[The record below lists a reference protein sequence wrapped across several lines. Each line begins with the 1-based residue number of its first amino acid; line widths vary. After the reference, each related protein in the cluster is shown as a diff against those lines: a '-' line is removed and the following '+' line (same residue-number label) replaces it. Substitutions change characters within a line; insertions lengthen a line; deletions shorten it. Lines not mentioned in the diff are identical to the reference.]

1 MNSPVCRTVAS
12 SNGSLVE
19 RLLSPKLTG
28 SDGSSNLEMKQYERK
43 EAALKKE
50 LVSATIA
57 NTFVL
62 CENEIMSSLLGL
74 YTIVMCQ

>member
-1 MNSPVCRTVAS
+1 MNSPVRRTVAS